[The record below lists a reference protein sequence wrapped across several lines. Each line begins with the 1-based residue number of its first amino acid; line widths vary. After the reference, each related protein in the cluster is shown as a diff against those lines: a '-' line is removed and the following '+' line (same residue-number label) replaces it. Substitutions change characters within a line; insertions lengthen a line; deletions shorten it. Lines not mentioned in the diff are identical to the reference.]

1 MKENTVHIRY
11 KENPVLLDR
20 VLQDIQKVLKSELT
34 WLDYAFGRAYKLVE
48 HKLDGNKFVYPAMY
62 NGNSEYVSLLPNDNF
77 GNFSWFDIY
86 DPQIITQVTPSQP
99 QLIVSGALIFWYNL
113 DSIYTDASV
122 LYTEEV
128 KAEILKLLTTPGII
142 KAAGRLEILEIYDRF
157 ENIYSGYSI
166 EKIYNNYNY
175 SGEDIQEMDKQFFMY
190 PYAGLRIEF
199 KLTTRELCIQ

>member
-20 VLQDIQKVLKSELT
+20 VLQDIQKVLKSKLT